1 MQATMDQPAYSVTRR
16 PLDMEDYLNMV
27 RRNVGWLIGPTLAA
41 LTIAVVVAYFWQDT
55 YRSYA
60 SIRVVPPSV
69 PEKFVPTN
77 INVQMADR
85 ITQMQQ
91 TILSRSTLTNIIQ
104 TYDLYRQDRTKL
116 PMEDVIENMLK
127 SITVSSPQRL
137 SGGQGNAAS
146 FTIAFSYYDRYLAQ
160 RVTRDLMNRFIDENM
175 RERFRQSQ
183 QTTAFLKDQYESAR
197 LELAEIEKRVTQFKV
212 SHAGQLPEQAMANF
226 QQLGAIE
233 SRVSTL
239 NSNITRVSQER
250 LMLESELRATRERLN
265 AILKLPYDSPTTGV
279 SSPGA
284 ASTPSEIEQELAR
297 VDRDLGA
304 MERALERM
312 LEQYKESYP
321 DVQRL
326 KTRIATL
333 KREKD
338 SLLNRKLTVREPAAV
353 AAAPSVAAVT
363 RVNPQRAREVAD
375 IEAQITR
382 LQGQIRAKELES
394 ERYTR
399 DISDAD
405 RRSREVQSRIEV
417 GPIGAA
423 QLEQLTREHDMAKRR
438 YDEMKAMLSKSQMAT
453 DVEDRKQGEMLEV
466 LDLPYLPAN
475 PTAPNR
481 PLIIGAGLVIGLI
494 IGGCLVAVRE
504 IKDTSLKSLKDI
516 QAYTRFNVLASVPLL
531 ENDLV
536 IRRRK
541 RLAIIGWT
549 SAVLLSLVVMGVA
562 VYFYYYVAAV

>member
-1 MQATMDQPAYSVTRR
+1 MQATMEQPVYGVTRR
-16 PLDMEDYLNMV
+16 PLDMEDYLNIV
-27 RRNVGWLIGPTLAA
+27 RRNVGWLIGPTLAG
-41 LTIAVVVAYFWQDT
+41 LTISVVVAYLWQDT
-55 YRSYA
+55 YRSHA

-77 INVQMADR
+77 VNVQMADR
-85 ITQMQQ
+85 IAAMQQ

-104 TYDLYRQDRTKL
+104 TYDLYRKDRTKL

-127 SITVSSPQRL
+127 AITVSTPQRL
-137 SGGQGNAAS
+137 SGGQGNAAA
-146 FTIAFSYYDRYLAQ
+146 FQIAFSYYDRYLAQ

-197 LELAEIEKRVTQFKV
+197 LELAEIEKKLTEFKV
-212 SHAGQLPEQAMANF
+212 RHAGQLPEQAMANF

-239 NSNITRVSQER
+239 NSNITRVNQER

-265 AILKLPYDSPTTGV
+265 AILKLPYEAPPSNGP
-279 SSPGA
+279 A
-284 ASTPSEIEQELAR
+284 AGGGPATPNEIEQELAR
-297 VDRDLGA
+297 VDRDLGV
-304 MERALERM
+304 MERALDRM
-312 LEQYKESYP
+312 LEQYKETYP

-326 KTRIATL
+326 KARIATL
-333 KREKD
+333 KKEKD
-338 SLLNRKLTVREPAAV
+338 SLLNRKLTVREPS
-353 AAAPSVAAVT
+353 APAPASPGGV

-382 LQGQIRAKELES
+382 LQGQIRAKELEA
-394 ERYTR
+394 ERYAR
-399 DISDAD
+399 DIAEAD
-405 RRSREVQSRIEV
+405 RRSREVQARIEV

-423 QLEQLTREHDMAKRR
+423 QLEQLTREHELAKRR
-438 YDEMKAMLSKSQMAT
+438 YDEMKAMLTKSQMAT
-453 DVEDRKQGEMLEV
+453 EVEDRKQGEMLEV
-466 LDLPYLPAN
+466 LDLPFLPIN

-481 PLIIGAGLVIGLI
+481 PLIIGAGFVIGLI
-494 IGGCLVAVRE
+494 VGGCLVAVRE

-516 QAYTRFNVLASVPLL
+516 QAYTKFNVLASVPLL

-541 RLAIIGWT
+541 RLAVIGWT
-549 SAVLLSLVVMGVA
+549 SAVLLSLAIMSGA
-562 VYFYYYVAAV
+562 VYFYYYVATV